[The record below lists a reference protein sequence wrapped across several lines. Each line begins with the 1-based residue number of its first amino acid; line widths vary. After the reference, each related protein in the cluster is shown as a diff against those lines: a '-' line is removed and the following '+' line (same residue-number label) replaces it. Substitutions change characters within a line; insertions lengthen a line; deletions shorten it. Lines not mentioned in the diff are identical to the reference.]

1 MRLFA
6 PWKEMA
12 LSTVGRE
19 GLEEYIGVRGEA
31 GLGFAIPYLDHGQ
44 PHDYVPDFLVQLKV
58 QFRVHLILETKS
70 YDPLAQVKVQ
80 AAQRWVAAVNADGQY
95 GRWHYAVAYKPEEVR
110 QRLEETVT
118 RLQEEGGPLNWP
130 PSADAVAG
138 NGGPLN
144 WPPSADAVAEGG
156 ESWTKPVRTVRN
168 ALCQSVPPLRR
179 SMAPDC
185 VSSVPSS
192 FIVPVLVVAA

>member
-1 MRLFA
+1 
-6 PWKEMA
+6 MA

-44 PHDYVPDFLVQLKV
+44 LHDYVPDFLIQLKV

-110 QRLEETVT
+110 LRLEEAVT
-118 RLQEEGGPLNWP
+118 RLQEE
-130 PSADAVAG
+130 
-138 NGGPLN
+138 GGPLN

-179 SMAPDC
+179 RMAPDC

-192 FIVPVLVVAA
+192 FIVPALVVAD